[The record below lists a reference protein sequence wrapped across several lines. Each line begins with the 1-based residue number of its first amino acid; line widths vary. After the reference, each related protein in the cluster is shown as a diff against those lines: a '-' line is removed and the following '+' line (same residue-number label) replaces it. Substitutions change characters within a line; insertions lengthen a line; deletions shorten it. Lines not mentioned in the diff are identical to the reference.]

1 MLGVGIDIE
10 IIKRFKK
17 YSLENDIDFLETIY
31 TNEEL
36 EYCFLQKFPERHLA
50 VRFCAKE
57 AYIKALPEINQD
69 VKFNE
74 INIVKQEKGK
84 PQINCEKFP
93 NQKCHLSLS
102 HEKDKAIAIVYIEEI

>member
-36 EYCFLQKFPERHLA
+36 EYCFCKNFPKGILQ
-50 VRFCAKE
+50 
-57 AYIKALPEINQD
+57 
-69 VKFNE
+69 
-74 INIVKQEKGK
+74 
-84 PQINCEKFP
+84 
-93 NQKCHLSLS
+93 
-102 HEKDKAIAIVYIEEI
+102 